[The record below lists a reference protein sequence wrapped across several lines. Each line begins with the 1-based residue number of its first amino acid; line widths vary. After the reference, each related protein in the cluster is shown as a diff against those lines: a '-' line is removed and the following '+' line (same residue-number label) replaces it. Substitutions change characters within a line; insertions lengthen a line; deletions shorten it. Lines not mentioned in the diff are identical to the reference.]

1 MPSSPGLGA
10 TPARPASASGS
21 SRSALAATRAPGSA
35 AGRVRVDQATIKI
48 SAMDRERFM
57 VERIDTPA
65 SSGVTG
71 WFERS
76 MAAVRRLLGG
86 APTRGGGPR

>member
-1 MPSSPGLGA
+1 MPSSPGLGGN
-10 TPARPASASGS
+10 PARPAPVGS

-65 SSGVTG
+65 SSGVAG

-86 APTRGGGPR
+86 APNRGGGSR